1 MKSIVIT
8 GASRGIGFATA
19 QKFLSND
26 WFVIGTSTNGKINI
40 KNENFLPLSLNYLK
54 SETISEAV
62 NAIKNTDK
70 KISALVN
77 NAGTGEDIID
87 DPLDID
93 LLRKDI
99 EVNLIGPADFTNR
112 LLTQLDSPGHI
123 INISSMTSSLC
134 DPVEDSW
141 NVPAY
146 KISKAGLNMFTK
158 TMGYQLKDKGIT
170 VSSFDPGWVR
180 TDMGG
185 EDGLRAPEEAA
196 EEIFDLANRNV
207 ETGQFWFNGNIRSW

>member
-1 MKSIVIT
+1 MKNVVIT

-26 WFVIGTSTNGKINI
+26 WFVIGTSTSGNIDI
-40 KNENFLPLSLNYLK
+40 KNENFLSVSLNYLK
-54 SETISEAV
+54 SESIPEAV
-62 NAIKNTDK
+62 DAIKNTDK
-70 KISALVN
+70 IIRILVN
-77 NAGTGEDIID
+77 NAGTGKDVID

-93 LLRKDI
+93 ILREDI

-112 LLTQLDSPGHI
+112 LLTQLDSPSHI
-123 INISSMTSSLC
+123 INMSSMGSSLC
-134 DPVEDSW
+134 EPIEESW

-146 KISKAGLNMFTK
+146 KISKAGINMFTR

-185 EDGLRAPEEAA
+185 EDALRDPEEVA
-196 EEIFDLANRNV
+196 EEIFDLANRKV
-207 ETGQFWFNGNIRSW
+207 ETGQFWLNGKKRSW